1 MKARNKYKLLLF
13 VDLIVSWGLLDPL
26 EVVVFDHGF
35 DSPESCSICRFLV
48 ANPMEADIAFVPVV
62 KPHFVYPYVISE
74 GRPQAIKAL
83 TLTAGTRGP
92 PLLLYA

>member
-1 MKARNKYKLLLF
+1 
-13 VDLIVSWGLLDPL
+13 
-26 EVVVFDHGF
+26 
-35 DSPESCSICRFLV
+35 
-48 ANPMEADIAFVPVV
+48 MEADIAFVPVV

-74 GRPQAIKAL
+74 GSPQAIKAL